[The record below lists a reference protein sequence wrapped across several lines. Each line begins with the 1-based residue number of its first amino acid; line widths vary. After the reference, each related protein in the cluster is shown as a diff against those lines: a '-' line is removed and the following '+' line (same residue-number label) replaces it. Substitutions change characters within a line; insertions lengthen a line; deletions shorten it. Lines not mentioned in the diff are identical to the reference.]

1 MQQFYYLAV
10 LFVAGGI
17 GSALIVA
24 ADLRTRR
31 QPMRIMESVWVLTAL
46 WASFFGLWA
55 YFALGRATR
64 HMPVQNNGTGKQ
76 KDSAKISEPAKGGGI
91 GETGNERQVD
101 SAGQKVG
108 NEKPGTDG
116 RGGGLGPEAA
126 NGKPGTDGRKDM
138 SVAGTDL
145 WKVSEPERAMNMP
158 EPGMHGMQME
168 NGTTTGADGAE
179 DMPGMK
185 GTALKAGMAD
195 EAGIPDMASGAS
207 MPGMADGTDMP
218 GMTNGT
224 KMSGTAG
231 PRGMEGMDGMD
242 GMSDMP
248 GMKGAA
254 DKADTAN
261 GADMPGMADG
271 TKMSGTAGPRGM
283 EGMDGMDGMSDMPGM
298 KGAADKADTAN
309 GADMPGMADGTKMSG
324 TAGPRGMEGMDGMDG
339 MDGMSDMPG
348 MKGRPRWQSVVLST
362 LHCGAG
368 CTLADIVGEWFL
380 FFVPV
385 AIGGSILAGTW
396 VVDYLLALAFGIG
409 FQYAAIRGMERTLPR
424 GEAIRRAAKADIL
437 SLTAWQAGMY
447 GWMAVAIFALNGG
460 EAMPRT
466 SFVFW
471 FSMQVAMACG
481 FLVALPVNILLIRA
495 GIKKGM

>member
-242 GMSDMP
+242 GM
-248 GMKGAA
+248 
-254 DKADTAN
+254 
-261 GADMPGMADG
+261 
-271 TKMSGTAGPRGM
+271 
-283 EGMDGMDGMSDMPGM
+283 DGMSDMPGM

>member
-1 MQQFYYLAV
+1 
-10 LFVAGGI
+10 
-17 GSALIVA
+17 
-24 ADLRTRR
+24 
-31 QPMRIMESVWVLTAL
+31 
-46 WASFFGLWA
+46 
-55 YFALGRATR
+55 
-64 HMPVQNNGTGKQ
+64 
-76 KDSAKISEPAKGGGI
+76 
-91 GETGNERQVD
+91 
-101 SAGQKVG
+101 
-108 NEKPGTDG
+108 
-116 RGGGLGPEAA
+116 
-126 NGKPGTDGRKDM
+126 
-138 SVAGTDL
+138 
-145 WKVSEPERAMNMP
+145 MNMP

-185 GTALKAGMAD
+185 GTVLKAGMAD

-271 TKMSGTAGPRGM
+271 T
-283 EGMDGMDGMSDMPGM
+283 DMPGM
-298 KGAADKADTAN
+298 TN
-309 GADMPGMADGTKMSG
+309 RTKMSG
-324 TAGPRGMEGMDGMDG
+324 TAGPRGMEG

>member
-55 YFALGRATR
+55 YYAFGRATR

-108 NEKPGTDG
+108 NEKPGTDE
-116 RGGGLGPEAA
+116 RGGKDGGSGQDAV

-231 PRGMEGMDGMD
+231 PRGMEGMNGMD
-242 GMSDMP
+242 
-248 GMKGAA
+248 
-254 DKADTAN
+254 
-261 GADMPGMADG
+261 
-271 TKMSGTAGPRGM
+271 
-283 EGMDGMDGMSDMPGM
+283 GMDGMDGMSDMPGM

-324 TAGPRGMEGMDGMDG
+324 TAGARGMEG

>member
-55 YFALGRATR
+55 YYALGRAAR

-91 GETGNERQVD
+91 GETGNERQVG
-101 SAGQKVG
+101 SAGQK
-108 NEKPGTDG
+108 E
-116 RGGGLGPEAA
+116 A

-218 GMTNGT
+218 RMTNRT

-231 PRGMEGMDGMD
+231 PRGMEGMDGM
-242 GMSDMP
+242 G
-248 GMKGAA
+248 
-254 DKADTAN
+254 N
-261 GADMPGMADG
+261 
-271 TKMSGTAGPRGM
+271 
-283 EGMDGMDGMSDMPGM
+283 
-298 KGAADKADTAN
+298 
-309 GADMPGMADGTKMSG
+309 
-324 TAGPRGMEGMDGMDG
+324 
-339 MDGMSDMPG
+339 MPG

-409 FQYAAIRGMERTLPR
+409 FQYVAIRGMEHTLPR

-471 FSMQVAMACG
+471 FTMQIAMACG

>member
-55 YFALGRATR
+55 YYAFGRATR

-91 GETGNERQVD
+91 GETGNERQVG
-101 SAGQKVG
+101 SAGQK
-108 NEKPGTDG
+108 E
-116 RGGGLGPEAA
+116 A

-242 GMSDMP
+242 GM
-248 GMKGAA
+248 
-254 DKADTAN
+254 
-261 GADMPGMADG
+261 
-271 TKMSGTAGPRGM
+271 
-283 EGMDGMDGMSDMPGM
+283 DGMSDMPGM

-309 GADMPGMADGTKMSG
+309 GTDMPGMTNGTKMSG
-324 TAGPRGMEGMDGMDG
+324 TAGPRGMEGMDG

-368 CTLADIVGEWFL
+368 CTLADIIGEWFL

>member
-55 YFALGRATR
+55 YYALGRAAR

-91 GETGNERQVD
+91 GETGNERQVG
-101 SAGQKVG
+101 SAGQK
-108 NEKPGTDG
+108 E
-116 RGGGLGPEAA
+116 A
-126 NGKPGTDGRKDM
+126 NGKPETDGRKDM

-218 GMTNGT
+218 GMTN
-224 KMSGTAG
+224 
-231 PRGMEGMDGMD
+231 
-242 GMSDMP
+242 
-248 GMKGAA
+248 
-254 DKADTAN
+254 
-261 GADMPGMADG
+261 
-271 TKMSGTAGPRGM
+271 
-283 EGMDGMDGMSDMPGM
+283 
-298 KGAADKADTAN
+298 
-309 GADMPGMADGTKMSG
+309 GTKMSG

-471 FSMQVAMACG
+471 FTMQIAMACG

>member
-55 YFALGRATR
+55 YYALGRAAR

-76 KDSAKISEPAKGGGI
+76 KGSAKISEPAKGGGI
-91 GETGNERQVD
+91 GENGDEREVG

-126 NGKPGTDGRKDM
+126 NGKPGTGGRKDM

-231 PRGMEGMDGMD
+231 PRGME
-242 GMSDMP
+242 
-248 GMKGAA
+248 
-254 DKADTAN
+254 
-261 GADMPGMADG
+261 
-271 TKMSGTAGPRGM
+271 
-283 EGMDGMDGMSDMPGM
+283 
-298 KGAADKADTAN
+298 
-309 GADMPGMADGTKMSG
+309 
-324 TAGPRGMEGMDGMDG
+324 GMDG

-471 FSMQVAMACG
+471 FTMQIAMACG

>member
-55 YFALGRATR
+55 YYAFGRATR

-108 NEKPGTDG
+108 NEKPGTDE
-116 RGGGLGPEAA
+116 RGGKDGSSGQDAV

-242 GMSDMP
+242 GM
-248 GMKGAA
+248 
-254 DKADTAN
+254 
-261 GADMPGMADG
+261 
-271 TKMSGTAGPRGM
+271 
-283 EGMDGMDGMSDMPGM
+283 DGMSDMPGM

-324 TAGPRGMEGMDGMDG
+324 TAGARGMEG

-424 GEAIRRAAKADIL
+424 CEAIRRAAKADIL

-471 FSMQVAMACG
+471 FTMQIAMACG

>member
-24 ADLRTRR
+24 AGLRTRR

-55 YFALGRATR
+55 YYALGRAAR

-76 KDSAKISEPAKGGGI
+76 KGSAKISEPAKGGGI
-91 GETGNERQVD
+91 GENGDEREVG

-126 NGKPGTDGRKDM
+126 NGKPGTGGRKDM

-283 EGMDGMDGMSDMPGM
+283 E
-298 KGAADKADTAN
+298 
-309 GADMPGMADGTKMSG
+309 
-324 TAGPRGMEGMDGMDG
+324 G

>member
-55 YFALGRATR
+55 YYALGRAAR
-64 HMPVQNNGTGKQ
+64 HMPAQNNGTGKQ

-101 SAGQKVG
+101 SAGQKEANG
-108 NEKPGTDG
+108 KPGTDG
-116 RGGGLGPEAA
+116 RGGGLEPEAA

-248 GMKGAA
+248 GMKGTALKAGMA
-254 DKADTAN
+254 DEAGIPDMAS
-261 GADMPGMADG
+261 GASMPGMADGTDMPGMTNG

-283 EGMDGMDGMSDMPGM
+283 E
-298 KGAADKADTAN
+298 
-309 GADMPGMADGTKMSG
+309 
-324 TAGPRGMEGMDGMDG
+324 GMDG

-471 FSMQVAMACG
+471 FTMQIAMACG

>member
-1 MQQFYYLAV
+1 MLHDGKKHLVMQQFYYLAV

-55 YFALGRATR
+55 YFAFGRAAR
-64 HMPVQNNGTGKQ
+64 HMPVQNDGTGKQ
-76 KDSAKISEPAKGGGI
+76 KGSAKISEPAKGGGI
-91 GETGNERQVD
+91 GENGNERKVG
-101 SAGQKVG
+101 SAGQETE
-108 NEKPGTDG
+108 NRKPGTG
-116 RGGGLGPEAA
+116 R
-126 NGKPGTDGRKDM
+126 RKDL
-138 SVAGTDL
+138 SVAGTDP
-145 WKVSEPERAMNMP
+145 WKVSEPEPAMNMP
-158 EPGMHGMQME
+158 EPAMTGMQME

-195 EAGIPDMASGAS
+195 EAGIP
-207 MPGMADGTDMP
+207 GMTNRMDMP
-218 GMTNGT
+218 GMTNRVDMPGMADKADMSGMT
-224 KMSGTAG
+224 NEPNMSGT
-231 PRGMEGMDGMD
+231 MEGMD

-283 EGMDGMDGMSDMPGM
+283 E
-298 KGAADKADTAN
+298 
-309 GADMPGMADGTKMSG
+309 
-324 TAGPRGMEGMDGMDG
+324 G

>member
-55 YFALGRATR
+55 YYALGRAAR

-207 MPGMADGTDMP
+207 MPGMADGT
-218 GMTNGT
+218 

-231 PRGMEGMDGMD
+231 PRGME
-242 GMSDMP
+242 
-248 GMKGAA
+248 
-254 DKADTAN
+254 
-261 GADMPGMADG
+261 
-271 TKMSGTAGPRGM
+271 
-283 EGMDGMDGMSDMPGM
+283 
-298 KGAADKADTAN
+298 
-309 GADMPGMADGTKMSG
+309 
-324 TAGPRGMEGMDGMDG
+324 G

>member
-55 YFALGRATR
+55 YYALGRAAR

-76 KDSAKISEPAKGGGI
+76 KGSAKISEPAKGGGI

-101 SAGQKVG
+101 SAGQKEANG
-108 NEKPGTDG
+108 KPGTDG
-116 RGGGLGPEAA
+116 RGGGLEPEAA
-126 NGKPGTDGRKDM
+126 NGKPGTGGRKDM

-145 WKVSEPERAMNMP
+145 WKVSEPERVMNMP

-231 PRGMEGMDGMD
+231 PRGMEGMDGM
-242 GMSDMP
+242 SDMP

-261 GADMPGMADG
+261 GADMPGMADR
-271 TKMSGTAGPRGM
+271 TEMSGTAGPRGM
-283 EGMDGMDGMSDMPGM
+283 E
-298 KGAADKADTAN
+298 
-309 GADMPGMADGTKMSG
+309 
-324 TAGPRGMEGMDGMDG
+324 GMDG

-368 CTLADIVGEWFL
+368 CTLADIIGEWFL

>member
-55 YFALGRATR
+55 YYAFGRATR

-108 NEKPGTDG
+108 NEKPGTDE
-116 RGGGLGPEAA
+116 RGGKDGGSGQDAV

-224 KMSGTAG
+224 KMSGPAG
-231 PRGMEGMDGMD
+231 PRGME
-242 GMSDMP
+242 
-248 GMKGAA
+248 
-254 DKADTAN
+254 
-261 GADMPGMADG
+261 
-271 TKMSGTAGPRGM
+271 
-283 EGMDGMDGMSDMPGM
+283 
-298 KGAADKADTAN
+298 
-309 GADMPGMADGTKMSG
+309 
-324 TAGPRGMEGMDGMDG
+324 G

>member
-55 YFALGRATR
+55 YYALGRAAR

-76 KDSAKISEPAKGGGI
+76 KGSAKISEPAKGGGI

-101 SAGQKVG
+101 SAGQK
-108 NEKPGTDG
+108 E
-116 RGGGLGPEAA
+116 A

-261 GADMPGMADG
+261 GADMPGMADR
-271 TKMSGTAGPRGM
+271 TEMSGTAGPRGM
-283 EGMDGMDGMSDMPGM
+283 E
-298 KGAADKADTAN
+298 
-309 GADMPGMADGTKMSG
+309 
-324 TAGPRGMEGMDGMDG
+324 GMDG

-368 CTLADIVGEWFL
+368 CTLADIIGEWFL

>member
-55 YFALGRATR
+55 YYALGRAAR

-76 KDSAKISEPAKGGGI
+76 KGSAKISEPAKGGGI
-91 GETGNERQVD
+91 GENGDEREVG

-126 NGKPGTDGRKDM
+126 NGKPGTGGRKDM

-195 EAGIPDMASGAS
+195 EAGIPDMANGAS

-218 GMTNGT
+218 GMTN
-224 KMSGTAG
+224 
-231 PRGMEGMDGMD
+231 
-242 GMSDMP
+242 
-248 GMKGAA
+248 
-254 DKADTAN
+254 
-261 GADMPGMADG
+261 
-271 TKMSGTAGPRGM
+271 
-283 EGMDGMDGMSDMPGM
+283 
-298 KGAADKADTAN
+298 
-309 GADMPGMADGTKMSG
+309 GTKMSG

-447 GWMAVAIFALNGG
+447 GWMAVAIFALNDG

>member
-55 YFALGRATR
+55 YYALGRAAR
-64 HMPVQNNGTGKQ
+64 HMPAQNNGTGKQ

-91 GETGNERQVD
+91 GENGNERKVG
-101 SAGQKVG
+101 SAGQETE
-108 NEKPGTDG
+108 NRKPGTG
-116 RGGGLGPEAA
+116 R
-126 NGKPGTDGRKDM
+126 RKDL
-138 SVAGTDL
+138 SVAGTDP
-145 WKVSEPERAMNMP
+145 WKVSEPEPAMNMP
-158 EPGMHGMQME
+158 EPAMTGMQME
-168 NGTTTGADGAE
+168 NGTTTEADGAE
-179 DMPGMK
+179 
-185 GTALKAGMAD
+185 
-195 EAGIPDMASGAS
+195 
-207 MPGMADGTDMP
+207 
-218 GMTNGT
+218 
-224 KMSGTAG
+224 
-231 PRGMEGMDGMD
+231 
-242 GMSDMP
+242 
-248 GMKGAA
+248 
-254 DKADTAN
+254 
-261 GADMPGMADG
+261 
-271 TKMSGTAGPRGM
+271 
-283 EGMDGMDGMSDMPGM
+283 
-298 KGAADKADTAN
+298 
-309 GADMPGMADGTKMSG
+309 
-324 TAGPRGMEGMDGMDG
+324 
-339 MDGMSDMPG
+339 DMPG

-447 GWMAVAIFALNGG
+447 G
-460 EAMPRT
+460 
-466 SFVFW
+466 
-471 FSMQVAMACG
+471 
-481 FLVALPVNILLIRA
+481 
-495 GIKKGM
+495 

>member
-55 YFALGRATR
+55 YFALGRAPR
-64 HMPVQNNGTGKQ
+64 HMPAQNNGTGKQ
-76 KDSAKISEPAKGGGI
+76 KGSAKISEPAKGGGI

-101 SAGQKVG
+101 SAGQKEANG
-108 NEKPGTDG
+108 KPGTDG
-116 RGGGLGPEAA
+116 RGGGLEPEAA

-231 PRGMEGMDGMD
+231 PRGME
-242 GMSDMP
+242 
-248 GMKGAA
+248 
-254 DKADTAN
+254 
-261 GADMPGMADG
+261 
-271 TKMSGTAGPRGM
+271 
-283 EGMDGMDGMSDMPGM
+283 
-298 KGAADKADTAN
+298 
-309 GADMPGMADGTKMSG
+309 
-324 TAGPRGMEGMDGMDG
+324 GMDG

>member
-55 YFALGRATR
+55 YYALGRAAR

-76 KDSAKISEPAKGGGI
+76 KGAAKISEPAKGGGI

-101 SAGQKVG
+101 SAGQK
-108 NEKPGTDG
+108 E
-116 RGGGLGPEAA
+116 A

-242 GMSDMP
+242 GM
-248 GMKGAA
+248 
-254 DKADTAN
+254 
-261 GADMPGMADG
+261 
-271 TKMSGTAGPRGM
+271 
-283 EGMDGMDGMSDMPGM
+283 
-298 KGAADKADTAN
+298 
-309 GADMPGMADGTKMSG
+309 
-324 TAGPRGMEGMDGMDG
+324 
-339 MDGMSDMPG
+339 DGMSDMPG

-368 CTLADIVGEWFL
+368 CTLADIIGEWFL

>member
-55 YFALGRATR
+55 YYAFGRATR

-108 NEKPGTDG
+108 NEKPGTDE
-116 RGGGLGPEAA
+116 RGGKDGGSGQDAV

-242 GMSDMP
+242 GM
-248 GMKGAA
+248 
-254 DKADTAN
+254 
-261 GADMPGMADG
+261 
-271 TKMSGTAGPRGM
+271 
-283 EGMDGMDGMSDMPGM
+283 DGMSDMPGM

-324 TAGPRGMEGMDGMDG
+324 TAGARGMEG

-424 GEAIRRAAKADIL
+424 CEAIRRAAKADIL

-460 EAMPRT
+460 GAMPRT

-471 FSMQVAMACG
+471 FTMQIAMACG

>member
-55 YFALGRATR
+55 YFAFGRAAR
-64 HMPVQNNGTGKQ
+64 HMPAQNDGTGKQ
-76 KDSAKISEPAKGGGI
+76 KGSAKISELGKDGGI
-91 GETGNERQVD
+91 GENGNERKVD
-101 SAGQKVG
+101 SAGQETE
-108 NEKPGTDG
+108 NRKPGTG
-116 RGGGLGPEAA
+116 R
-126 NGKPGTDGRKDM
+126 RKNL
-138 SVAGTDL
+138 SVAGTDP
-145 WKVSEPERAMNMP
+145 WKVSEPEPAMNMP
-158 EPGMHGMQME
+158 EPAMTGMQME
-168 NGTTTGADGAE
+168 NGTTTEADGAE

-242 GMSDMP
+242 GM
-248 GMKGAA
+248 
-254 DKADTAN
+254 
-261 GADMPGMADG
+261 
-271 TKMSGTAGPRGM
+271 
-283 EGMDGMDGMSDMPGM
+283 
-298 KGAADKADTAN
+298 
-309 GADMPGMADGTKMSG
+309 
-324 TAGPRGMEGMDGMDG
+324 
-339 MDGMSDMPG
+339 DGMSDMPG
-348 MKGRPRWQSVVLST
+348 MKGRPRWQPVVLST

>member
-1 MQQFYYLAV
+1 M
-10 LFVAGGI
+10 
-17 GSALIVA
+17 
-24 ADLRTRR
+24 
-31 QPMRIMESVWVLTAL
+31 
-46 WASFFGLWA
+46 
-55 YFALGRATR
+55 
-64 HMPVQNNGTGKQ
+64 
-76 KDSAKISEPAKGGGI
+76 
-91 GETGNERQVD
+91 
-101 SAGQKVG
+101 
-108 NEKPGTDG
+108 
-116 RGGGLGPEAA
+116 GPEAA

-168 NGTTTGADGAE
+168 NGTTTGADGAK

-231 PRGMEGMDGMD
+231 PRGME
-242 GMSDMP
+242 
-248 GMKGAA
+248 
-254 DKADTAN
+254 
-261 GADMPGMADG
+261 
-271 TKMSGTAGPRGM
+271 
-283 EGMDGMDGMSDMPGM
+283 
-298 KGAADKADTAN
+298 
-309 GADMPGMADGTKMSG
+309 
-324 TAGPRGMEGMDGMDG
+324 G

>member
-55 YFALGRATR
+55 YYAFGRATR

-108 NEKPGTDG
+108 NEKSGTDE
-116 RGGGLGPEAA
+116 RGGKDGGSGQDAV

-242 GMSDMP
+242 GM
-248 GMKGAA
+248 
-254 DKADTAN
+254 
-261 GADMPGMADG
+261 
-271 TKMSGTAGPRGM
+271 
-283 EGMDGMDGMSDMPGM
+283 DGMSDMPGM

-324 TAGPRGMEGMDGMDG
+324 TAGARGMEG

>member
-31 QPMRIMESVWVLTAL
+31 QPMRIMESVWILTAL

-55 YFALGRATR
+55 YYAFGRATR

-101 SAGQKVG
+101 SAGQKEANG
-108 NEKPGTDG
+108 KPGTDG
-116 RGGGLGPEAA
+116 RGGGLEPEAA
-126 NGKPGTDGRKDM
+126 NGKPGTGGRKDM

-145 WKVSEPERAMNMP
+145 WKVSEPERVMNMP

-242 GMSDMP
+242 GM
-248 GMKGAA
+248 
-254 DKADTAN
+254 
-261 GADMPGMADG
+261 
-271 TKMSGTAGPRGM
+271 
-283 EGMDGMDGMSDMPGM
+283 DGMSDMPGM

-324 TAGPRGMEGMDGMDG
+324 TAGARGMEG

>member
-55 YFALGRATR
+55 YYAFGRATR

-108 NEKPGTDG
+108 NEKPGTDE
-116 RGGGLGPEAA
+116 RGGKDGGSGQDAV

-231 PRGMEGMDGMD
+231 ARGMEGMDGMDGMD

-271 TKMSGTAGPRGM
+271 TKMSGTAGARGM
-283 EGMDGMDGMSDMPGM
+283 E
-298 KGAADKADTAN
+298 
-309 GADMPGMADGTKMSG
+309 
-324 TAGPRGMEGMDGMDG
+324 G

-368 CTLADIVGEWFL
+368 CTLADIIGEWFL

>member
-55 YFALGRATR
+55 YYAFGRATR

-108 NEKPGTDG
+108 NEKPGTDE
-116 RGGGLGPEAA
+116 RGGKDGGSGQDAV

-242 GMSDMP
+242 GM
-248 GMKGAA
+248 
-254 DKADTAN
+254 
-261 GADMPGMADG
+261 
-271 TKMSGTAGPRGM
+271 
-283 EGMDGMDGMSDMPGM
+283 DGMSDMPGM

-324 TAGPRGMEGMDGMDG
+324 TAGARGMEG

-368 CTLADIVGEWFL
+368 CTLADIIGEWFL

>member
-55 YFALGRATR
+55 YYAFGRATR

-91 GETGNERQVD
+91 GENGNERKVG
-101 SAGQKVG
+101 SAGQ
-108 NEKPGTDG
+108 
-116 RGGGLGPEAA
+116 EAA
-126 NGKPGTDGRKDM
+126 NGKPGTGRRKDL

-231 PRGMEGMDGMD
+231 PRGME
-242 GMSDMP
+242 
-248 GMKGAA
+248 
-254 DKADTAN
+254 
-261 GADMPGMADG
+261 
-271 TKMSGTAGPRGM
+271 
-283 EGMDGMDGMSDMPGM
+283 
-298 KGAADKADTAN
+298 
-309 GADMPGMADGTKMSG
+309 
-324 TAGPRGMEGMDGMDG
+324 G

>member
-55 YFALGRATR
+55 YYAFGRATR

-168 NGTTTGADGAE
+168 NGTTTGADGAK

-231 PRGMEGMDGMD
+231 PRGME
-242 GMSDMP
+242 
-248 GMKGAA
+248 
-254 DKADTAN
+254 
-261 GADMPGMADG
+261 
-271 TKMSGTAGPRGM
+271 
-283 EGMDGMDGMSDMPGM
+283 
-298 KGAADKADTAN
+298 
-309 GADMPGMADGTKMSG
+309 
-324 TAGPRGMEGMDGMDG
+324 G

>member
-55 YFALGRATR
+55 YYALGRAAR

-101 SAGQKVG
+101 SAGQKEANG
-108 NEKPGTDG
+108 KPGTDG

-185 GTALKAGMAD
+185 GTVLKAGMAD

-231 PRGMEGMDGMD
+231 PRGME
-242 GMSDMP
+242 
-248 GMKGAA
+248 
-254 DKADTAN
+254 
-261 GADMPGMADG
+261 
-271 TKMSGTAGPRGM
+271 
-283 EGMDGMDGMSDMPGM
+283 
-298 KGAADKADTAN
+298 
-309 GADMPGMADGTKMSG
+309 
-324 TAGPRGMEGMDGMDG
+324 GMDG

>member
-108 NEKPGTDG
+108 NEKPGTDE
-116 RGGGLGPEAA
+116 RGGKDGGSGQDAV

-218 GMTNGT
+218 GMTN
-224 KMSGTAG
+224 
-231 PRGMEGMDGMD
+231 
-242 GMSDMP
+242 
-248 GMKGAA
+248 
-254 DKADTAN
+254 
-261 GADMPGMADG
+261 
-271 TKMSGTAGPRGM
+271 
-283 EGMDGMDGMSDMPGM
+283 
-298 KGAADKADTAN
+298 
-309 GADMPGMADGTKMSG
+309 GTKMSG

>member
-10 LFVAGGI
+10 LFVAGGV

-55 YFALGRATR
+55 YYAFGRATR

-91 GETGNERQVD
+91 GETGNERQVG
-101 SAGQKVG
+101 SAGQK
-108 NEKPGTDG
+108 E
-116 RGGGLGPEAA
+116 A

-231 PRGMEGMDGMD
+231 PRGMEGMDGM
-242 GMSDMP
+242 
-248 GMKGAA
+248 
-254 DKADTAN
+254 
-261 GADMPGMADG
+261 
-271 TKMSGTAGPRGM
+271 
-283 EGMDGMDGMSDMPGM
+283 
-298 KGAADKADTAN
+298 
-309 GADMPGMADGTKMSG
+309 
-324 TAGPRGMEGMDGMDG
+324 
-339 MDGMSDMPG
+339 SDMPG

-424 GEAIRRAAKADIL
+424 CEAIRRAAKADIL

>member
-1 MQQFYYLAV
+1 
-10 LFVAGGI
+10 
-17 GSALIVA
+17 
-24 ADLRTRR
+24 
-31 QPMRIMESVWVLTAL
+31 
-46 WASFFGLWA
+46 
-55 YFALGRATR
+55 
-64 HMPVQNNGTGKQ
+64 
-76 KDSAKISEPAKGGGI
+76 
-91 GETGNERQVD
+91 
-101 SAGQKVG
+101 
-108 NEKPGTDG
+108 
-116 RGGGLGPEAA
+116 
-126 NGKPGTDGRKDM
+126 M

-218 GMTNGT
+218 GMTDGT

-231 PRGMEGMDGMD
+231 PRGMEGMDGMDGMD

-271 TKMSGTAGPRGM
+271 TKMSGTAGARGM
-283 EGMDGMDGMSDMPGM
+283 E
-298 KGAADKADTAN
+298 
-309 GADMPGMADGTKMSG
+309 
-324 TAGPRGMEGMDGMDG
+324 G

>member
-55 YFALGRATR
+55 YYALGRAAR
-64 HMPVQNNGTGKQ
+64 HMPAQNNGTGKQ

-101 SAGQKVG
+101 SAGQKEANG
-108 NEKPGTDG
+108 KPGTDG
-116 RGGGLGPEAA
+116 RGGGLEPEAA

-283 EGMDGMDGMSDMPGM
+283 EGMDGM
-298 KGAADKADTAN
+298 
-309 GADMPGMADGTKMSG
+309 
-324 TAGPRGMEGMDGMDG
+324 
-339 MDGMSDMPG
+339 SDMPG

-424 GEAIRRAAKADIL
+424 CEAIRRAAKADIL

-471 FSMQVAMACG
+471 FTMQIAMACG

>member
-1 MQQFYYLAV
+1 MLHDGKKHLVMQQFYYLAV

-55 YFALGRATR
+55 YFAFGRAAR
-64 HMPVQNNGTGKQ
+64 HMPAQNDGTGKQ
-76 KDSAKISEPAKGGGI
+76 KGSVKISEPAKGGGI
-91 GETGNERQVD
+91 GENGNERKVG
-101 SAGQKVG
+101 SAGQETE
-108 NEKPGTDG
+108 NRKPGTG
-116 RGGGLGPEAA
+116 R
-126 NGKPGTDGRKDM
+126 RKDL
-138 SVAGTDL
+138 SVAGTDP
-145 WKVSEPERAMNMP
+145 WKVSEPEPAMNMP
-158 EPGMHGMQME
+158 EPAMTGMQME

-195 EAGIPDMASGAS
+195 EAGIPDMANGAS

-218 GMTNGT
+218 GMTN
-224 KMSGTAG
+224 
-231 PRGMEGMDGMD
+231 
-242 GMSDMP
+242 
-248 GMKGAA
+248 
-254 DKADTAN
+254 
-261 GADMPGMADG
+261 
-271 TKMSGTAGPRGM
+271 
-283 EGMDGMDGMSDMPGM
+283 
-298 KGAADKADTAN
+298 
-309 GADMPGMADGTKMSG
+309 GTKMSG

-447 GWMAVAIFALNGG
+447 GWMAVAIFALNDG

>member
-55 YFALGRATR
+55 YFAFGRAAR
-64 HMPVQNNGTGKQ
+64 HMPVQNDGTGKQ
-76 KDSAKISEPAKGGGI
+76 KGLVKISEPAKGGGI
-91 GETGNERQVD
+91 GENGNERKVG
-101 SAGQKVG
+101 SAGQETE
-108 NEKPGTDG
+108 NRKPGTG
-116 RGGGLGPEAA
+116 R
-126 NGKPGTDGRKDM
+126 RKDL

-218 GMTNGT
+218 GMTN
-224 KMSGTAG
+224 
-231 PRGMEGMDGMD
+231 
-242 GMSDMP
+242 
-248 GMKGAA
+248 
-254 DKADTAN
+254 
-261 GADMPGMADG
+261 
-271 TKMSGTAGPRGM
+271 
-283 EGMDGMDGMSDMPGM
+283 
-298 KGAADKADTAN
+298 
-309 GADMPGMADGTKMSG
+309 GTKMSG

-471 FSMQVAMACG
+471 FTMQIAMACG

>member
-55 YFALGRATR
+55 YFAFGRAAR
-64 HMPVQNNGTGKQ
+64 HMPAQNDGTGKQ
-76 KDSAKISEPAKGGGI
+76 KGSVKISEPAKGDGI
-91 GETGNERQVD
+91 GENGNERKVG
-101 SAGQKVG
+101 SAGQETE
-108 NEKPGTDG
+108 NRKPGTG
-116 RGGGLGPEAA
+116 R
-126 NGKPGTDGRKDM
+126 RKDL
-138 SVAGTDL
+138 SVAGTDP
-145 WKVSEPERAMNMP
+145 WKVSEPEPAMNMP
-158 EPGMHGMQME
+158 EPAMTGMQME

-195 EAGIPDMASGAS
+195 EAGIPDMANGAS

-231 PRGMEGMDGMD
+231 PRGMEGMDGM
-242 GMSDMP
+242 
-248 GMKGAA
+248 
-254 DKADTAN
+254 
-261 GADMPGMADG
+261 
-271 TKMSGTAGPRGM
+271 
-283 EGMDGMDGMSDMPGM
+283 
-298 KGAADKADTAN
+298 
-309 GADMPGMADGTKMSG
+309 
-324 TAGPRGMEGMDGMDG
+324 
-339 MDGMSDMPG
+339 SDMPG
-348 MKGRPRWQSVVLST
+348 MKGRPRWQPVVLST

-471 FSMQVAMACG
+471 FTMQVAMACG